1 MKNCEF
7 ELYIPPFQRYLNII
21 LPLPLLVSSFKII
34 PTSFSLA
41 VLQKHKVAYEVR
53 LLLALLTMYK
63 GIWFEKTNKELYA

>member
-7 ELYIPPFQRYLNII
+7 QPYIQPFQRSHDII
-21 LPLPLLVSSFKII
+21 LHLPLLVSSFKII

-63 GIWFEKTNKELYA
+63 RIWFEKTNKELYA